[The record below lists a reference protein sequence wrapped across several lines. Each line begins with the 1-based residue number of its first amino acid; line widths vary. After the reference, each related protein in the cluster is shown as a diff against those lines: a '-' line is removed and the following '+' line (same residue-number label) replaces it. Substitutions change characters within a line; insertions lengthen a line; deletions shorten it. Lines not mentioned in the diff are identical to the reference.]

1 MMVNTQYQ
9 PISILVELRFEL
21 LHEFLPA
28 KVKQLVNVPK
38 TYLWDTKHRRRMQ
51 TSECVQSWEKR
62 KAKQRSSE
70 SLNIQLGFSG
80 TDRQR
85 QTGAAARPK

>member
-1 MMVNTQYQ
+1 MMMVNTQYQ

-51 TSECVQSWEKR
+51 TSE
-62 KAKQRSSE
+62 
-70 SLNIQLGFSG
+70 
-80 TDRQR
+80 
-85 QTGAAARPK
+85 